1 MIAGGWFRQHH
12 RLLGLCSYYYECYK
26 LVIKTGSFFSQKNL
40 YYKADLPNT
49 FLLVTETNKSWL
61 FSCCHLKRLN
71 QPATKKIS
79 PLGNFIHLPLVVT
92 LWIPPWLNYILVPGA
107 VKYIGLYNVVT
118 EKKLNS
124 HAWFSNLKRMRKF
137 SSNCF
142 PQFNTILLYFLNGCV
157 LLF

>member
-12 RLLGLCSYYYECYK
+12 RLLGLCSYYYECYN

-107 VKYIGLYNVVT
+107 VKYVGLYNVVT
-118 EKKLNS
+118 EKNWIAMHGSVTWKECV
-124 HAWFSNLKRMRKF
+124 
-137 SSNCF
+137 SS
-142 PQFNTILLYFLNGCV
+142 V
-157 LLF
+157 LIAFHSLIPFCCIF